1 MYMETVGSHIGGR
14 AVANAE
20 KRIGG
25 WGGRYGPG
33 AATAA
38 SEASPFFL
46 RAFLFLSLSLPR
58 LFTQSLVRS
67 HFLFPLS
74 ASHFLQ
80 RVPPPSHLVIPSTT
94 QFSTHA
100 PRFQPPPTPP
110 GTAYLTPPP
119 LLNRR
124 RCRFHRLTLPLLS
137 HPLLAASL
145 PPPPPPL
152 PPPASSPTPP
162 NRTTYPALIKEQRS
176 KELNRSSCVRSLAL
190 PFHLSSFQ
198 ETLLLLVKL
207 CFPHFVYIPTVH
219 PVSRHVSTVVPLDLF
234 LFSLFFFAKERR
246 ILFILISR
254 FNLFI
259 CSIGSFRTKVFL
271 LSPLHLFSPSLFSF
285 PLCIKVQ
292 G

>member
-1 MYMETVGSHIGGR
+1 MDGAKCERMEKRKRTRLSKHETHIYIYMYMETVGSHIGGR

-119 LLNRR
+119 E
-124 RCRFHRLTLPLLS
+124 
-137 HPLLAASL
+137 
-145 PPPPPPL
+145 PPPPPL
-152 PPPASSPTPP
+152 PSS
-162 NRTTYPALIKEQRS
+162 N
-176 KELNRSSCVRSLAL
+176 SSSA
-190 PFHLSSFQ
+190 
-198 ETLLLLVKL
+198 
-207 CFPHFVYIPTVH
+207 
-219 PVSRHVSTVVPLDLF
+219 
-234 LFSLFFFAKERR
+234 
-246 ILFILISR
+246 
-254 FNLFI
+254 
-259 CSIGSFRTKVFL
+259 
-271 LSPLHLFSPSLFSF
+271 FSPPPSRVVTAATATAATACLFAD
-285 PLCIKVQ
+285 PA
-292 G
+292 